1 MRRFAWVLVLAVLL
15 AAWEAYVQLRGV
27 PEYLLPAPSQIAQ
40 ALWDDR
46 STLASQALVTLK
58 EMLLGFAAAVV
69 IGFAAAV
76 LLHLVPWLRGAMQP
90 ILIASQSV
98 PVVAIAPIL
107 VIDLGFGLA
116 PKGSSSSSTGLPASS
131 VRRNATRWRMPPDSL
146 RGGVSVKPTRP
157 KRSNSGSACVRAS
170 PRAAPASS
178 RARPALSSAER
189 QGSSRSR
196 WGISA
201 QRSRPAPSIVPAS
214 GCTSPASS
222 VSSVDLPQPLG
233 PMMPSASPARRLT
246 VTLERQNASRPGCA

>member
-58 EMLLGFAAAVV
+58 EMLLGFAAAVI

-76 LLHLVPWLRGAMQP
+76 LLHLVPWLRGAVQP

-107 VIDLGFGLA
+107 VIYLGFGLA
-116 PKGSSSSSTGLPASS
+116 PKVLIVALVCFFPITVNTLDGLERVDPEY
-131 VRRNATRWRMPPDSL
+131 RRMLRTLDATRWQVFRRVELPWSLPGLFAGARIAASYSAVAAVFAEYAGGQSGLVDSMRDGFDTPL
-146 RGGVSVKPTRP
+146 VG
-157 KRSNSGSACVRAS
+157 
-170 PRAAPASS
+170 AAIVVL
-178 RARPALSSAER
+178 ALMSLALYGAVTVAER
-189 QGSSRSR
+189 L
-196 WGISA
+196 A
-201 QRSRPAPSIVPAS
+201 
-214 GCTSPASS
+214 
-222 VSSVDLPQPLG
+222 LPW
-233 PMMPSASPARRLT
+233 ARGR
-246 VTLERQNASRPGCA
+246 